1 MAGLLDNLPQNG
13 EVMEY
18 MAGAVAFHRSFPEVC
33 EGIWDYAMEDPG
45 HAAAL
50 LDAELNSRRSE
61 ALRIAKS
68 AIVDVFGGGCT
79 ASEMAAALDGFRR
92 EAAVALA
99 GKLEAAADRAVD
111 FRP

>member
-1 MAGLLDNLPQNG
+1 MAGLLDTLPPNG
-13 EVMEY
+13 DILEY

-33 EGIWDYAMEDPG
+33 ESIWDYAMEDPG

-61 ALRIAKS
+61 ALRIAKA

-79 ASEMAAALDGFRR
+79 SSEMAAALDGFRR
-92 EAAVALA
+92 EASVTLA
-99 GKLEAAADRAVD
+99 GKLEAVADRSGD